1 VAGKIMRDAKRQLCM
16 LISAQ
21 RNPTKKRNALIRQWA
36 IEWRS
41 SGFFVN
47 AEELHYEAGPIRRRT
62 LARNAL
68 RRLRPKSNRPDG
80 PTAGTNKS
88 TERISNLWRACPM
101 EGPPAPA
108 SDSQHFG

>member
-1 VAGKIMRDAKRQLCM
+1 MRDAKRQLCM

-47 AEELHYEAGPIRRRT
+47 AEELHYEAGPIRR
-62 LARNAL
+62 
-68 RRLRPKSNRPDG
+68 
-80 PTAGTNKS
+80 S
-88 TERISNLWRACPM
+88 TFSAQCA
-101 EGPPAPA
+101 APA
-108 SDSQHFG
+108 AAEIESSRRPNRRDE